1 MSLRDENFIVHLL
14 LLGCQL
20 VCKPVTLCVGG
31 WVSFYWFVDLEAK
44 ERVME
49 DMRLAL
55 TEQEET
61 QEQMEQVLEEKLN
74 LIQELSSGKTQDLNR
89 MVKKMKISLFGIK

>member
-1 MSLRDENFIVHLL
+1 MLPFLFFISL
-14 LLGCQL
+14 
-20 VCKPVTLCVGG
+20 
-31 WVSFYWFVDLEAK
+31 DLEAK

-61 QEQMEQVLEEKLN
+61 QSQMEEVLEEKLQ
-74 LIQELSSGKTQDLNR
+74 LIQELSSGETQDLKLKKLKKR
-89 MVKKMKISLFGIK
+89 VKLEAKQTMWKEFRFHSFVTSGSFQL